1 METLI
6 IIFKYLA
13 LVVGIVFLL
22 VLLYGIIA
30 GTIEVIINKKKAK
43 KAKEELDKTLDT
55 FFADLKKAVEE
66 EKSKK
71 DVKKTKK
78 SKKSE

>member
-43 KAKEELDKTLDT
+43 EELDKTLDT